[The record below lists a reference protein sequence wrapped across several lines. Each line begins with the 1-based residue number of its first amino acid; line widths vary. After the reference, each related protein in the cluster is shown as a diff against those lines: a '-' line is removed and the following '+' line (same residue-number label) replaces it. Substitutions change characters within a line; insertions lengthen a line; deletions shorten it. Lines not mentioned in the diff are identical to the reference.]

1 MWKVQMVTHVLFKC
15 MLENSAEQGFGSRV
29 VKDFSKDILGKSYHL
44 FFDNF
49 FFTPMLASDLLTN
62 KTYST
67 ATVYRQT
74 GNICLGL
81 NNWGKQWRGDSI
93 FCSDSDQ
100 TTVTLKLGDGSRTT
114 VRCPESVKLYNQ
126 YMGGV
131 DLRTYLADQLRNAYS
146 CSRKS
151 TYKWYTHL
159 FWFFLEISI
168 INAFVL
174 MQVILRNVYT
184 KCICL
189 DAGKSKSY
197 TCLQQ
202 DTKKLAH
209 RELFRLQLAKD
220 LISTFTA
227 HQATGIP
234 SHAESIGCYTERH
247 FPMGLDMTA
256 ACIHC
261 SSGSKCKQTKFGC
274 GPCGNNVHL
283 CVTCFGP
290 FHTR

>member
-1 MWKVQMVTHVLFKC
+1 
-15 MLENSAEQGFGSRV
+15 
-29 VKDFSKDILGKSYHL
+29 
-44 FFDNF
+44 
-49 FFTPMLASDLLTN
+49 
-62 KTYST
+62 
-67 ATVYRQT
+67 
-74 GNICLGL
+74 
-81 NNWGKQWRGDSI
+81 
-93 FCSDSDQ
+93 
-100 TTVTLKLGDGSRTT
+100 
-114 VRCPESVKLYNQ
+114 
-126 YMGGV
+126 MGGI
-131 DLRTYLADQLRNAYS
+131 DLRTYVADQLRNAYS

-151 TYKWYTHL
+151 TYKWYTRL

-174 MQVILRNVYT
+174 MQVILRNIYT

-220 LISTFTA
+220 LISTFTT

-234 SHAESIGCYTERH
+234 SHVESIGRYTERH

-261 SSGSKCKQTKFGC
+261 SSGSKRKQTKFGC
-274 GPCGNNVHL
+274 GPCGNVHL